1 MITRIISLL
10 MSVLVTVSGM
20 FYTSFNKIIDSAAEM
35 VFGIPYTAEAVKSDF
50 FYEIK
55 DDDVVT
61 VSDNSGFIKDLIAV
75 FVDEELSFKERL
87 SLFGKTGGA
96 LIGWSTVADLYVIR
110 YSAMS
115 LDAVNEKCE
124 KLVQLEGIRFAMP
137 VITNRSIPDFEPDDP
152 FDEYE
157 FTYPKW
163 DELNPRGGNWWLEAI
178 QARQAWDYSDYFSV
192 INIGIVDSGFDTEH
206 PEFDGRII
214 FPSRKHANRNYQ
226 DFHGS
231 HVAGII
237 GAKRDNSEGIAGVCD
252 NSKLICVDW
261 QPELL
266 QFWNTELAIFFGFAD
281 VVKAGA
287 KVVNFSLGTSGSKTD
302 DRNSFWEEYFT
313 SAAVSLMM
321 SALLSK
327 GYDFIAV
334 QSAGNGDYFGEPMN
348 ANCNGHF
355 AMLREGNIL
364 TFGGITA
371 DDILDRIIIVAC
383 AKYNG
388 FGEYIQSDF
397 TNVGNAVTIAAPGE
411 SIYSCSTDGGYE
423 YLSGTSMAAPVVTGV
438 ASLVWSVNP
447 EFTGAEVKNIV
458 CSSTKDVAKINRNYE
473 YSYDVNLVDYPVVN
487 AKLAVEKAIM
497 LTESDVG
504 KVSGKIIGDDISEIV
519 YNGKSH
525 TVFSDGTYSFVAPA
539 SSGTATVTDSLG
551 NEIASFEITVEAGIE
566 TSAGEYVIGADVFP
580 EPEET
585 QSAA

>member
-10 MSVLVTVSGM
+10 MSVFVTVSGM
-20 FYTSFNKIIDSAAEM
+20 FYTSFNKIIDSVTEM

-50 FYEIK
+50 FYEIE
-55 DDDVVT
+55 DDDVVS
-61 VSDNSGFIKDLIAV
+61 VGDNSGFIKDLIAV
-75 FVDEELSFKERL
+75 FVDENISFKERL
-87 SLFGKTGGA
+87 NLFGKTGGA

-110 YSAMS
+110 YSAMGF
-115 LDAVNEKCE
+115 DAVNKKCE
-124 KLVQLEGIRFAMP
+124 ELSRLEGIRFAMP
-137 VITNRSIPDFEPDDP
+137 VITNRTLADSTPDDP

-157 FTYPKW
+157 LTYPKW

-178 QARQAWDYSDYFSV
+178 QARQAWDYSDYFSE
-192 INIGIVDSGFDTEH
+192 INIGVIDSGFDTAH
-206 PEFDGRII
+206 PEFDGRIT
-214 FPSRKHANRNYQ
+214 FPSSKHENRNYQ

-231 HVAGII
+231 HVTGII
-237 GAKRDNSEGIAGVCD
+237 GAKKDNSEGIAGVCD

-287 KVVNFSLGTSGSKTD
+287 KVVNLSLGISGSKTD
-302 DRNSFWEEYFT
+302 DTNSLWEEYFS

-321 SALLSK
+321 SSLLSK
-327 GYDFIAV
+327 GYDFLVV

-348 ANCNGHF
+348 ANSNGHF
-355 AMLREGNIL
+355 ATLREGNIL
-364 TFGGITA
+364 TFGDITV
-371 DDILDRIIIVAC
+371 DDILNRIIIVAC

-388 FGEYIQSDF
+388 YGEYIQSDF
-397 TNVGNAVTIAAPGE
+397 TNVGKSVTIAAPGE

-447 EFTGAEVKNIV
+447 DFTGAEVKNIV

-473 YSYDVNLVDYPVVN
+473 YEYDVELVDYPLVN
-487 AKLAVEKAIM
+487 AKLAVENAIM
-497 LTESDVG
+497 LTDSDMG
-504 KVSGKIIGDDISEIV
+504 KVSGKIVGNEISEII
-519 YNGKSH
+519 YNGISH

-539 SSGTATVTDSLG
+539 SSGTATVTDTLG
-551 NEIASFEITVEAGIE
+551 NEIGLFEITVEAGNE
-566 TSAGEYVIGADVFP
+566 TLAGEYIIETEIPP
-580 EPEET
+580 EI
-585 QSAA
+585 AA